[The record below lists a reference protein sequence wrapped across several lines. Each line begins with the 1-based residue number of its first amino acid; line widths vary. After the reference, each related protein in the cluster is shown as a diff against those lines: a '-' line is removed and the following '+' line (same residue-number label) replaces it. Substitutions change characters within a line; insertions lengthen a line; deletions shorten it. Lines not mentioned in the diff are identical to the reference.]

1 MRLHRSSALLRDSP
15 LASPKRGRRR
25 RRIVSRC
32 FRNQRSLL
40 VAAAAT
46 LVLVVVLY
54 FQMSVQVASAGAK
67 RAASRGPPESSK
79 QAPDAEGDL
88 QHHPDVQA
96 KPASETGS
104 RNSKNSAVTTGNSS
118 FSHFKRGHSPKRA
131 LNGAC
136 LNCQILLVGVFTASW
151 NIAWTQALIAADIE
165 PCSMFVNLSHC
176 SFSAERHCT
185 RHPCS
190 ATQQR

>member
-1 MRLHRSSALLRDSP
+1 MLLHRTSALFRDSP

-40 VAAAAT
+40 VAAAAA

-54 FQMSVQVASAGAK
+54 FQMSVQAASAGAK
-67 RAASRGPPESSK
+67 VAASQGLAEKLK
-79 QAPDAEGDL
+79 QAPDAAGDL
-88 QHHPDVQA
+88 RHHPDVQA
-96 KPASETGS
+96 KPSSENGSRDSKNGAGATGS
-104 RNSKNSAVTTGNSS
+104 SS

-136 LNCQILLVGVFTASW
+136 LNCQIVLVGVFIASCNTACK
-151 NIAWTQALIAADIE
+151 QA
-165 PCSMFVNLSHC
+165 STGS
-176 SFSAERHCT
+176 
-185 RHPCS
+185 
-190 ATQQR
+190 